1 MDTANSYTLYSFMLL
16 MLLMGTVNMVMLKFQ
31 HMQAVP
37 MIPGG
42 PAVPFDHPWFQAGL
56 MMVGEFLCLPV
67 YFCTRRP
74 SDVKSSERTPKWIF
88 LVPCCCDLIATA
100 LVCTGLAFVAV
111 SVVQMCRG
119 SIIIFAC
126 AMSFLF
132 LGRRQHNYQLVGVV
146 LVTVGISLVSMSALQ
161 AQSKGTSSNLF
172 LGISLC
178 IIAQVFQASM
188 FVYEEK
194 IMTQYVVEPLQV
206 VGMEGLCGIIIS
218 GVLLTVFHFLGYA
231 NTPGAIYQICHSPP
245 LLFSVFGSMLAVAA
259 FNFSGATVTKK
270 SSAVARTTIKIS
282 STILIWF
289 VELAAG
295 WNTFSRL
302 QLFGFMFVA
311 VGTFVYNR
319 IVVVPL
325 LEPPL
330 EAAALAKAKDDV

>member
-1 MDTANSYTLYSFMLL
+1 

-31 HMQAVP
+31 HMQSVP
-37 MIPGG
+37 MRPGG
-42 PAVPFDHPWFQAGL
+42 PAVPFDHPWLQAAL
-56 MMVGEFLCLPV
+56 MMVGECLCLPA
-67 YFCTRRP
+67 YFLTR
-74 SDVKSSERTPKWIF
+74 STADAKNSESTPKWIF

-126 AMSFLF
+126 AMSFVF

-146 LVTVGISLVSMSALQ
+146 LVTAGISLVSTSALQ
-161 AQSKGTSSNLF
+161 AENKGNYGNLF
-172 LGISLC
+172 FGISLC
-178 IIAQVFQASM
+178 IVAQIFQASM

-218 GVLLTVFHFLGYA
+218 VVLLTILHFTGHA

-245 LLFSVFGSMLAVAA
+245 LLFSVLGSMLAVAA

-282 STILIWF
+282 STILIWL

-295 WNTFSRL
+295 WNVFSRL

-311 VGTFVYNR
+311 IGTFVYNR

-330 EAAALAKAKDDV
+330 EGAAFAKDKDNV